1 MSNFI
6 VLSSYT
12 TRDTSVFHT
21 LHSLLCFYISLT
33 FRFFDYFI
41 QQYPSPIITVF
52 LYFAKFTRT
61 ATILFI
67 KIMHYYW
74 PPLNKH
80 NHTLFNDYIIHKI
93 TIHYTKDIVAEVVY
107 DSV

>member
-1 MSNFI
+1 
-6 VLSSYT
+6 
-12 TRDTSVFHT
+12 
-21 LHSLLCFYISLT
+21 
-33 FRFFDYFI
+33 
-41 QQYPSPIITVF
+41 
-52 LYFAKFTRT
+52 
-61 ATILFI
+61 
-67 KIMHYYW
+67 MHYYW